1 MEWEEESEAARQK
14 AAAASAS
21 VVPAPFLTK
30 TYQLVDDPA
39 TDHVVSWEDDDGGES
54 ASSFVVWRPPE
65 FARDILP
72 NYFKH
77 SNFSSFV
84 RQLNT
89 YGFRK
94 VVPERWEFANEFF
107 RKGEKQLLC
116 EIHRRKSAA
125 ATWPPFPPP
134 PPPFF
139 APRHFAAGA
148 FFRHGDGML
157 HGRLGAL
164 VTTTER
170 RHWFESAAL
179 PVAPSSR
186 LLSQLGPVIAPA
198 RRAAAT
204 PEEEALMQDNHRLL
218 RGNAALV
225 QELAHMRKL
234 YSDIIYFVQNHVRP
248 VAPSPAAAAALHGLG
263 VLRPPPAGGKAPAS
277 EVRGASGRSATSS
290 SSFTVAEDQPTLLA
304 LRLPRTTEKIINE
317 VSGGN
322 GGGRTKLFGVHLSS
336 ADEQTSSG
344 ASRKRS
350 PPQEQPPTSPAPKR
364 TLVVEHSELRLSI
377 VSPP

>member
-39 TDHVVSWEDDDGGES
+39 TDHVVSWGDDDGGES

-125 ATWPPFPPP
+125 AT
-134 PPPFF
+134 
-139 APRHFAAGA
+139 
-148 FFRHGDGML
+148 
-157 HGRLGAL
+157 
-164 VTTTER
+164 
-170 RHWFESAAL
+170 AAL

-204 PEEEALMQDNHRLL
+204 PEEEALMQENHRLR

-234 YSDIIYFVQNHVRP
+234 YSDIIYFVQNYVRP

-290 SSFTVAEDQPTLLA
+290 SSLTVAEDQPTLLA

-322 GGGRTKLFGVHLSS
+322 RGGSTKLFGVHLSS

>member
-1 MEWEEESEAARQK
+1 MEWEEESDAARQK
-14 AAAASAS
+14 AATAAA
-21 VVPAPFLTK
+21 VPAPFLTK

-39 TDHVVSWEDDDGGES
+39 TDHVVSWGDDGGGGGES

-134 PPPFF
+134 PPFF
-139 APRHFAAGA
+139 APRHFAAGL
-148 FFRHGDGML
+148 FRDGDGMVR
-157 HGRLGAL
+157 GLGAL
-164 VTTTER
+164 VSTDR
-170 RHWFESAAL
+170 RHWFERAAG
-179 PVAPSSR
+179 PAAPPSSR
-186 LLSQLGPVIAPA
+186 LLALGPVIAPPPQCS
-198 RRAAAT
+198 RAAAT
-204 PEEEALMQDNHRLL
+204 PEESLMEENERLR

-263 VLRPPPAGGKAPAS
+263 ILRPTTTTGKVPAA
-277 EVRGASGRSATSS
+277 EVRDASGRSATSS
-290 SSFTVAEDQPTLLA
+290 SSLTVAEDQPTLA
-304 LRLPRTTEKIINE
+304 LRLSRTSEKIVNE
-317 VSGGN
+317 VAGSGS
-322 GGGRTKLFGVHLSS
+322 TKLFGVHLSR
-336 ADEQTSSG
+336 ADDQTSPG
-344 ASRKRS
+344 ATRKRS
-350 PPQEQPPTSPAPKR
+350 LQEQPPTSPARKR
-364 TLVVEHSELRLSI
+364 TPMIEHSTS
-377 VSPP
+377 

>member
-1 MEWEEESEAARQK
+1 MEWEDENDAARQK
-14 AAAASAS
+14 AAASS

-39 TDHVVSWEDDDGGES
+39 TDHVVSWGDDDGES
-54 ASSFVVWRPPE
+54 VSSFVVWRPPE
-65 FARDILP
+65 FASDILP

-134 PPPFF
+134 PPPRFF

-148 FFRHGDGML
+148 FFRHGDGIL
-157 HGRLGAL
+157 HGLGAL

-170 RHWFESAAL
+170 RHWFERAAL
-179 PVAPSSR
+179 PLAPSSR
-186 LLSQLGPVIAPA
+186 LLALGPVIAPA
-198 RRAAAT
+198 PRCGRAAAT
-204 PEEEALMQDNHRLL
+204 PAEEALMEEKDRLR

-248 VAPSPAAAAALHGLG
+248 VVPSPAVLHGLG
-263 VLRPPPAGGKAPAS
+263 ILRPPPKSGKAPAG
-277 EVRGASGRSATSS
+277 EVRDASGRSATSS
-290 SSFTVAEDQPTLLA
+290 SSLTVAEDQPTLA

-317 VSGGN
+317 VAGGS
-322 GGGRTKLFGVHLSS
+322 TKLFGVHLSR

-350 PPQEQPPTSPAPKR
+350 PLQDQQPPTSPARKR